1 MSQILNI
8 LLVEDDTIEVMKFN
22 RVMKAMGINHKITE
36 AANGE
41 EALFTLKDRE
51 VNTDIII
58 LDLNM
63 PKLNGLEFLNIIKR
77 DEALRYIPTVILT
90 TSNNHQDVAACYKN
104 GISGYF
110 VKPLKYAD
118 YEDNIKKLIGYWSKN
133 ELMYQ

>member
-1 MSQILNI
+1 MSQLLNI

-22 RVMKAMGINHKITE
+22 RVLKGMGINHRITE
-36 AANGE
+36 AADGE
-41 EALFTLKDRE
+41 EALFTLKDRAI
-51 VNTDIII
+51 NTDIII

-63 PKLNGLEFLNIIKR
+63 PKLNGLEFLNIIKK
-77 DEALRYIPTVILT
+77 DEALCHIPTVILT
-90 TSNNHQDVAACYKN
+90 TSNNHNDVAACYKK

-118 YEDNIKKLIGYWSKN
+118 YEENIKKLIGYWSKN

>member
-8 LLVEDDTIEVMKFN
+8 LLVEDDAIEIMKFN
-22 RVMKAMGINHKITE
+22 RVMKTLGINHRITE
-36 AANGE
+36 ASNGE
-41 EALFTLKDRE
+41 EALSTLKDRE

-77 DEALRYIPTVILT
+77 DDTLRYIPTVILT
-90 TSNNHQDVAACYKN
+90 TSNNHQDVAECYKK

-118 YEDNIKKLIGYWSKN
+118 YEENIKKLVGYWSKN

>member
-1 MSQILNI
+1 MSQLLNI

-22 RVMKAMGINHKITE
+22 RVLKGMGINHRITE
-36 AANGE
+36 AADGE
-41 EALFTLKDRE
+41 EALFTLKDRAI
-51 VNTDIII
+51 NTDIII

-77 DEALRYIPTVILT
+77 DEALCHIPTVILT
-90 TSNNHQDVAACYKN
+90 TSNNHNDVAACYKK

-118 YEDNIKKLIGYWSKN
+118 YEENIKKLIGYWSKN